1 MLKEVFDDADV
12 DGSGEIDLAEL
23 RKALNKT
30 NLGNAAEDMF
40 KAIDKDGSKKIGFD
54 EYLKVRSPAPRPSP
68 RTSSPHPRRR
78 FPPQPRRPLSHSSL
92 RLFRLPPQ
100 AYYRFATPQEIRD
113 IMLWVYPPKVEKAA
127 EVKRLTAQRAEIKSI
142 FVLSTPT
149 TTGSSTRKNWSR
161 RCPRRGTTT
170 RRSRTCSKS
179 STRTGTA
186 RSISKSS
193 SPCSRRRISTK
204 VSPAKLTN
212 VRRRLGADCNARRSA
227 NWSRSRRERLVVYVA
242 ARALVMYSIARNRA
256 TTGLRAACESRR
268 GCRSDG
274 ASHHLS
280 CRFPRAHTIPNPESP
295 PPERF
300 LCPHAE

>member
-1 MLKEVFDDADV
+1 MPSRELTKTEKKYNKKEIFVLKEVFDDADV

-78 FPPQPRRPLSHSSL
+78 FPPKPCRPLSHSSL

-127 EVKRLTAQRAEIKSI
+127 EVKRLTEAQRAEIKSI
-142 FVLSTPT
+142 FVLYDANNNGVLDKKELVEALSA
-149 TTGSSTRKNWSR
+149 TGYDDEEIEDMFEEFDADGN
-161 RCPRRGTTT
+161 GEIDLEEF
-170 RRSRTCSKS
+170 
-179 STRTGTA
+179 
-186 RSISKSS
+186 ISM
-193 SPCSRRRISTK
+193 
-204 VSPAKLTN
+204 L
-212 VRRRLGADCNARRSA
+212 
-227 NWSRSRRERLVVYVA
+227 E
-242 ARALVMYSIARNRA
+242 
-256 TTGLRAACESRR
+256 
-268 GCRSDG
+268 
-274 ASHHLS
+274 ASYL
-280 CRFPRAHTIPNPESP
+280 N
-295 PPERF
+295 
-300 LCPHAE
+300 

>member
-1 MLKEVFDDADV
+1 MPSRELTKTEKKYNKKEIFVLKEVFDDADV

-127 EVKRLTAQRAEIKSI
+127 EVKRLTEAQRAEIKSI
-142 FVLSTPT
+142 FVLYDANNNGVLDKKELVEALSA
-149 TTGSSTRKNWSR
+149 TGYDDEEIEDMFEEFDADGN
-161 RCPRRGTTT
+161 GEIDLEEF
-170 RRSRTCSKS
+170 
-179 STRTGTA
+179 
-186 RSISKSS
+186 ISM
-193 SPCSRRRISTK
+193 
-204 VSPAKLTN
+204 L
-212 VRRRLGADCNARRSA
+212 
-227 NWSRSRRERLVVYVA
+227 E
-242 ARALVMYSIARNRA
+242 
-256 TTGLRAACESRR
+256 
-268 GCRSDG
+268 
-274 ASHHLS
+274 ASYL
-280 CRFPRAHTIPNPESP
+280 N
-295 PPERF
+295 
-300 LCPHAE
+300 